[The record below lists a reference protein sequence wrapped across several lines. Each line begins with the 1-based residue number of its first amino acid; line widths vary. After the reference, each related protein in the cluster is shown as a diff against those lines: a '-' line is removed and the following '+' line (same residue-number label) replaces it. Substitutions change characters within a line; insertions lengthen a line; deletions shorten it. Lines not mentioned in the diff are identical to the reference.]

1 MRTRRALTANTGQ
14 GSSCKETER
23 ERLARHRAGRM
34 TSTDLPPVDEPKA
47 LYQVRRR
54 LGYEPRYSS
63 LAAVQESVNA
73 LIAAGRWC

>member
-1 MRTRRALTANTGQ
+1 
-14 GSSCKETER
+14 
-23 ERLARHRAGRM
+23 M

-47 LYQVRRR
+47 LYQVRSR